1 MKRKRILLGA
11 LGAAWLLSACGGEKQ
26 KAYEDAC
33 EKLEQGEYAQALKG
47 FQESVDRDVKV
58 PQSQRGMG
66 IAHMKMG
73 NYDQAVSLFGYA
85 LEEEDGKK
93 FRKDVLSYK
102 AAAEYESGKL
112 DEALESC
119 EAIKEIGADASCYFL
134 VGRIGLE
141 LDQYD
146 AAKSNFDAAAEQDT
160 SYGMFLDIYQAYTE
174 SDKGSELYILFKD
187 STSGMSPNYIIT
199 ADIRKTADGETTF
212 PKGKGSYNSMLEW
225 YSYEKW
231 FVGDCEMEARIPVEF
246 REEIYDSIYGSSSYY
261 AIYDY
266 LDRFDGDKEIPWVI
280 EENTSYVGRNGI
292 IASMSCVAGTEQV
305 NLLVDVWNRRYAIIH

>member
-1 MKRKRILLGA
+1 MNNHNRSRKRCLITFCALCVGLGIMLMDINTSA
-11 LGAAWLLSACGGEKQ
+11 KGRNTKAKTDTNKIEQLWRQCDLPQAEWPDYYYFTNEQQRHYNLSWEDLTAFAVKDYAMDAGMKDEEWELKQ
-26 KAYEDAC
+26 LY
-33 EKLEQGEYAQALKG
+33 YY
-47 FQESVDRDVKV
+47 RD
-58 PQSQRGMG
+58 
-66 IAHMKMG
+66 
-73 NYDQAVSLFGYA
+73 
-85 LEEEDGKK
+85 
-93 FRKDVLSYK
+93 
-102 AAAEYESGKL
+102 
-112 DEALESC
+112 
-119 EAIKEIGADASCYFL
+119 
-134 VGRIGLE
+134 
-141 LDQYD
+141 
-146 AAKSNFDAAAEQDT
+146 
-160 SYGMFLDIYQAYTE
+160 DIYQAYTE